1 MRLARA
7 EARRLFKR
15 RVTRYTLL
23 LMVLAFAVIAVSFSL
38 GSQKIGPEQLA
49 AARAAATREEQ
60 RATEQ
65 ARVERAECERMMES
79 GADDGRYPPG
89 FDCAQITGPPP
100 GTFEAEWFL
109 PYQFNFREEFSIFIA
124 VFAGILALF
133 AFIVGASYVGA
144 EWSSGGMMNLLLW
157 RPKRLSVLLTKLGV
171 LLGSVLTIG
180 VALGALWTV
189 TFWLLGRYDGLLG
202 ELTAGAW
209 RSFALDGARG
219 LGLVL
224 AVATIGFGLASAGR
238 HTAMALGV
246 AIALAVVSEIG
257 VRIAM
262 AIVGVPFGDRFVLST
277 YAIAWF
283 AKEYEL
289 TDWNSCNYVAGACEP
304 NTFAVTWQNSA
315 VLFGVGTAAVLAAAL
330 WLMRRRDI
338 T

>member
-1 MRLARA
+1 
-7 EARRLFKR
+7 
-15 RVTRYTLL
+15 
-23 LMVLAFAVIAVSFSL
+23 
-38 GSQKIGPEQLA
+38 
-49 AARAAATREEQ
+49 
-60 RATEQ
+60 
-65 ARVERAECERMMES
+65 
-79 GADDGRYPPG
+79 
-89 FDCAQITGPPP
+89 
-100 GTFEAEWFL
+100 
-109 PYQFNFREEFSIFIA
+109 
-124 VFAGILALF
+124 
-133 AFIVGASYVGA
+133 
-144 EWSSGGMMNLLLW
+144 MMNLLLW